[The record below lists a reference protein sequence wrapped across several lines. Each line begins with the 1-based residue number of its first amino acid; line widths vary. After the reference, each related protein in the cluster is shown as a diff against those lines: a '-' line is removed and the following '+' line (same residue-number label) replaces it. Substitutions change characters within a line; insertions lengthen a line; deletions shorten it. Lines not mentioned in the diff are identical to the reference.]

1 MLDSESVSC
10 SFLFSFKIEC
20 VFFQS
25 NHEGE
30 LIEKIHSVDNRFSGI
45 IINPAAY
52 THTSI
57 ALLDALRA
65 SNKPKIEIHISNIYA
80 REDYRR
86 KSITSEAVN
95 GVICGFGENGYVLAI
110 DAIINLIKSK
120 ASKSTRRQDAPK
132 VYAFNGSLYLY
143 NIKSLKT
150 KPVSEFNKIKKLIK
164 SIVENCWYL
173 RRSTELFK

>member
-1 MLDSESVSC
+1 MNNVLIINGPNLNLLGDREKNFYGDTTLDNIKALCE
-10 SFLFSFKIEC
+10 KEC
-20 VFFQS
+20 KKYQMNCLFFQS

-30 LIEKIHSVDNRFSGI
+30 LIEKIHLAGNEFSGL

-65 SNKPKIEIHISNIYA
+65 ISIPKIEVHISNIYA

-95 GVICGFGENGYVLAI
+95 GIICGFGENGYLLAI
-110 DAIINLIKSK
+110 EA
-120 ASKSTRRQDAPK
+120 
-132 VYAFNGSLYLY
+132 
-143 NIKSLKT
+143 
-150 KPVSEFNKIKKLIK
+150 IKKLIYK
-164 SIVENCWYL
+164 
-173 RRSTELFK
+173 

>member
-1 MLDSESVSC
+1 MHWSTRSLNKVTRTRVNKTLRKGQRNKIKLLCEKKC
-10 SFLFSFKIEC
+10 KKYKIEC
-20 VFFQS
+20 IFFQS

-30 LIEKIHSVDNRFSGI
+30 LIDIIHSVNNQFSGI

-65 SNKPKIEIHISNIYA
+65 TNKPKIEIHISNIYA

-95 GVICGFGENGYVLAI
+95 GVICGFGENGYLLAI
-110 DAIINLIKSK
+110 NAMTTLINNK
-120 ASKSTRRQDAPK
+120 A
-132 VYAFNGSLYLY
+132 
-143 NIKSLKT
+143 
-150 KPVSEFNKIKKLIK
+150 
-164 SIVENCWYL
+164 
-173 RRSTELFK
+173 

>member
-1 MLDSESVSC
+1 MK
-10 SFLFSFKIEC
+10 KIIIINGPNLNLLGNREKNFYGDTSLEKIKSLCIQEC
-20 VFFQS
+20 GKKNMELEFFQS

-30 LIEKIHSVDNRFSGI
+30 LIEKIHSVQNDFSGI

-65 SNKPKIEIHISNIYA
+65 TSKPKIEVHISNIYA

-110 DAIINLIKSK
+110 EAM
-120 ASKSTRRQDAPK
+120 
-132 VYAFNGSLYLY
+132 
-143 NIKSLKT
+143 
-150 KPVSEFNKIKKLIK
+150 KKLIYK
-164 SIVENCWYL
+164 D
-173 RRSTELFK
+173 K

>member
-1 MLDSESVSC
+1 MYKILIVNGPNLNLLGNREKKFYGDTTLEKIKLLCVQHCEKSEM
-10 SFLFSFKIEC
+10 EC
-20 VFFQS
+20 DFYQS

-30 LIEKIHSVDNRFSGI
+30 LIEKIHSVDTGYDGI
-45 IINPAAY
+45 VINPAAF

-65 SNKPKIEIHISNIYA
+65 TSKPKIEIHISNIYA

-110 DAIINLIKSK
+110 DAIKNLI
-120 ASKSTRRQDAPK
+120 
-132 VYAFNGSLYLY
+132 Y
-143 NIKSLKT
+143 N
-150 KPVSEFNKIKKLIK
+150 KKQ
-164 SIVENCWYL
+164 
-173 RRSTELFK
+173 

>member
-1 MLDSESVSC
+1 MRKILIINGPNLNLLGNREKKFYGDTSLERIRSICEEKCVEN
-10 SFLFSFKIEC
+10 KIEME
-20 VFFQS
+20 FFQS

-30 LIEKIHSVDNRFSGI
+30 LLEKIHSVQNEYEGI

-65 SNKPKIEIHISNIYA
+65 TTKPKIEVHISNIYA

-95 GVICGFGENGYVLAI
+95 GVICGFGENGYLLAI
-110 DAIINLIKSK
+110 EAM
-120 ASKSTRRQDAPK
+120 
-132 VYAFNGSLYLY
+132 
-143 NIKSLKT
+143 
-150 KPVSEFNKIKKLIK
+150 KKLIYK
-164 SIVENCWYL
+164 DQ
-173 RRSTELFK
+173 

>member
-1 MLDSESVSC
+1 MK
-10 SFLFSFKIEC
+10 KILIINGPNLNLLGNREKKFYGDTSLERIRSICEEKC
-20 VFFQS
+20 VENKMEMEFYQS

-30 LIEKIHSVDNRFSGI
+30 LLEKIHSVQNDYEGI

-65 SNKPKIEIHISNIYA
+65 TTKPKIEVHISNIYA

-95 GVICGFGENGYVLAI
+95 GVICGFGENGYLLAI
-110 DAIINLIKSK
+110 EAM
-120 ASKSTRRQDAPK
+120 
-132 VYAFNGSLYLY
+132 
-143 NIKSLKT
+143 
-150 KPVSEFNKIKKLIK
+150 KKLIYK
-164 SIVENCWYL
+164 DQQ
-173 RRSTELFK
+173 

>member
-1 MLDSESVSC
+1 MEM
-10 SFLFSFKIEC
+10 E
-20 VFFQS
+20 FFQS

-30 LIEKIHSVDNRFSGI
+30 LLEKIHSVQNDFDGI

-65 SNKPKIEIHISNIYA
+65 TSKPKIEVHISNIYS

-95 GVICGFGENGYVLAI
+95 GVICGFGENGYLLAI
-110 DAIINLIKSK
+110 EAM
-120 ASKSTRRQDAPK
+120 
-132 VYAFNGSLYLY
+132 
-143 NIKSLKT
+143 
-150 KPVSEFNKIKKLIK
+150 KKLIY
-164 SIVENCWYL
+164 N
-173 RRSTELFK
+173 R